1 MNIYIALNRINER
14 QQKLNTSQNKKRACV
29 LCQSQPQLTCWLNV
43 DAAGGSLHETRG
55 HMVIRILLREP
66 RVLVTHQPVLKLE
79 MVLHSQ
85 DDYIITQMASC
96 NTILALKIL
105 SQPQLQDQWHYRAET
120 Q

>member
-14 QQKLNTSQNKKRACV
+14 QQKLNTSQNKKRAGV

-55 HMVIRILLREP
+55 YMVIRILLREP

-79 MVLHSQ
+79 MVLHYQ

-105 SQPQLQDQWHYRAET
+105 SKPQLQDQWHYRAET